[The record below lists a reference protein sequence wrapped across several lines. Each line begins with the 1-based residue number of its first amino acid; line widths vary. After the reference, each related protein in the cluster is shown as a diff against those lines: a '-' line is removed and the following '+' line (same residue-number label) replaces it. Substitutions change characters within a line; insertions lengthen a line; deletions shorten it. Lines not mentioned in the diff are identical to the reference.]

1 MVLLADGTSTRLI
14 KLVEVEGKHKTMLT
28 DYKVFQQEFMLFVM
42 VLGLKD
48 RKPSV
53 MRFEL
58 DYKSNRNC
66 SFAFMRLP
74 RKASNLKDLKV
85 MPLDSQIAA
94 VFRTGGNALYFF
106 DFASNS
112 MLSKL
117 TRFREIL
124 GVLPFAPGIVSV
136 RQRAKL
142 TFVEHC
148 EDHTFRIND
157 FLSSEISYVLSPS
170 SFHLRSLSPWDKS
183 RFLNQSIAP
192 VTRETEWSL
201 WQWEEGR
208 ATALRIFTLP
218 QVNTSF
224 GIQVVDFNEKWF
236 VAKKD
241 SKRITQIYIYKFH
254 APQVELLRIHDLQS
268 EYLGGSIKI
277 RGNILLLRSSTY
289 HFGVIDLMKG
299 SLLWGSRMPGAS
311 NGFHVLPDGSILVQA
326 RNDCSDFIRLE
337 IPDHVQSLIQSNMG
351 EVHETLVEP
360 SVVAPPLQK
369 ALESVLSGISSPLE
383 HCAGLINKKNCQHS
397 LEEWNAAH
405 QLLVLAVKDGA
416 LDPSADVEG
425 QVYFWRDQLYCTVI
439 DHQVLSVEDKNRLFR
454 CLREAHD
461 LRLIDSPDAYIQG
474 IHVMQS
480 VREEVFVLKRAC
492 LFLLMRVLSLET
504 SIESL
509 RTALKRYRKR
519 QLYSNL
525 VGIALQLIPVA
536 GGAMAKAIMTGAEI
550 VGDLNACDVAE
561 YALESA
567 VTILSDENFTTLPR
581 SRQEELTG
589 LFEEFG
595 YTMNDIHLLL
605 CNR

>member
-1 MVLLADGTSTRLI
+1 MALLANGTSTRLL
-14 KLVEVEGKHKTMLT
+14 KLVQLEGQHKITLT
-28 DYKVFQQEFMLFVM
+28 DYKAFQQEFMLFVM
-42 VLGLKD
+42 VLGLRD
-48 RKPSV
+48 RKLCV
-53 MRFEL
+53 MRFEF

-74 RKASNLKDLKV
+74 RKASNLKDLQV

-94 VFRTGGNALYFF
+94 VFKTGGSVLYFF

-112 MLSKL
+112 RVSKL
-117 TRFREIL
+117 TRFSEIL

-136 RQRAKL
+136 RQRGKL
-142 TFVEHC
+142 SFVEHG
-148 EDHTFRIND
+148 EDHSFAIND
-157 FLSSEISYVLSPS
+157 VLSSELSYVLSPS

-183 RFLNQSIAP
+183 RFLNLSIAP
-192 VTRETEWSL
+192 VTREAEWSL
-201 WQWEEGR
+201 WQWEEGK
-208 ATALRIFTLP
+208 ATVLRIFTLP
-218 QVNTSF
+218 QLSTCF
-224 GIQVVDFNEKWF
+224 GLQLVDFNEKWF
-236 VAKKD
+236 VAKRD
-241 SKRITQIYIYKFH
+241 SKMMTQIYTYQFNT
-254 APQVELLRIHDLQS
+254 PQVELIRVQDLHS
-268 EYLGGSIKI
+268 EYLGGSMKV
-277 RGNILLLRSSTY
+277 RGNVLLLRSSTY
-289 HFGVIDLMKG
+289 HFGVIDLLRG
-299 SLLWGSRMPGAS
+299 SLVWGSRMPGAS
-311 NGFHVLPDGSILVQA
+311 NGFHILPDGSILVQA
-326 RNDCSDFIRLE
+326 RNDGSDFLRLD
-337 IPDHVQSLIQSNMG
+337 IPDHIQCLIQSNMG

-360 SVVAPPLQK
+360 CIVGPPLQS
-369 ALESVLSGISSPLE
+369 ALESVLNGKSSPLE
-383 HCAGLINKKNCQHS
+383 HCTALINKENCRHS

-405 QLLVLAVKDGA
+405 QLLVLAAKDGA
-416 LDPSADVEG
+416 LDPSAELEG
-425 QVYFWRDQLYCTVI
+425 QVYFWRDQLYCTVV
-439 DHQVLSVEDKNRLFR
+439 DHQVLSAEDKDRLFR

-492 LFLLMRVLSLET
+492 LLLLTRLLSLET

-525 VGIALQLIPVA
+525 VGIAVQLIPVA
-536 GGAMAKAIMTGAEI
+536 GGAMAKAIIAGAEI

-567 VTILSDENFTTLPR
+567 AIVLSNFETLPQ
-581 SRQEELTG
+581 SKQEELSG

-595 YTMNDIHLLL
+595 YTKDDMYLLL